1 MSQTAVGKRNERDG
15 QAVGCASPDDESLPL
30 TEHKTGTLVQPLDSP
45 AHSHP
50 SGDMVITAEM
60 CFFCFDVLHCHLN
73 QSASLRQPTFS
84 NDSL

>member
-1 MSQTAVGKRNERDG
+1 MSQVGVSQRKERDG
-15 QAVGCASPDDESLPL
+15 QSQPLRCGSQEDEALPG
-30 TEHKTGTLVQPLDSP
+30 HRNGTLVQPLDSP
-45 AHSHP
+45 AHSSP
-50 SGDMVITAEM
+50 SSGMVITAEM